1 MTEHSP
7 NDLFHASSFLQ
18 GHNAEYVEQ
27 LYARFAADPASVDA
41 AWAEFFAALGD
52 SELEVKAEATGPSWQ
67 RADWPPQPGGE
78 IYGALNSQLS
88 DAPDAVAR
96 HLGQRIDVEGRL
108 LIRMGGV

>member
-27 LYARFAADPASVDA
+27 LYARYAADPASVDA
-41 AWAEFFAALGD
+41 AWADFFTALGD
-52 SELEVKAEATGPSWQ
+52 SELEVKAEATVPSWQ

-88 DAPDAVAR
+88 DAPEIEAKAAGDK
-96 HLGQRIDVEGRL
+96 I
-108 LIRMGGV
+108 